1 MTSLRTEGERG
12 AALAAFPVAVWVA
25 VWIGA
30 GGAAGIIGAA
40 LVSLLSSWLTGG
52 QAPDIS
58 FGFIEFKWVDWWLVF
73 LGISFV
79 IITLYAPKGIG
90 GLFDRFNKGASK

>member
-1 MTSLRTEGERG
+1 
-12 AALAAFPVAVWVA
+12 V
-25 VWIGA
+25 
-30 GGAAGIIGAA
+30 IGAA

-52 QAPDIS
+52 QAPNIS
-58 FGFIEFKWVDWWLVF
+58 LGFIKFKWVDWWLVF

-90 GLFDRFNKGASK
+90 GLFDKFHKGASK